1 MKQIFQDML
10 GEAVR
15 LTRTGHL
22 QEATALI
29 QRTLRG
35 ESAPVPA
42 PVSESTPHGKTAA
55 ASHQEAGWIID
66 AEARFIDDA
75 SEPAVPAGASPAGAS
90 SSEQW
95 LRGSY
100 AHAGRQLAY
109 RLYVPPG
116 GALDAGPRPLVLM
129 LHGCTQGPE
138 DFAAGTRMNELA
150 RSAGVLVLYPEQ
162 TQHANSQKCWNW
174 FKAQHQQRGRGE
186 PALLAGLTRQVMAD
200 HGVDASRVY
209 VAGLSAGGAMAD
221 ILGRTYPELFAAVG
235 VHSGLAAGAA
245 SNLPS
250 ALEAMRKGGVSGSAS
265 GPCVCPV
272 IVFHGDAD
280 TTVHHDNGAAVVD
293 AARSAQRPAGAPR
306 VNQGHA
312 PNHQR
317 FTRSVYAAAD
327 GSTAIEHW
335 QLHGAGHAW
344 SGGSAAGSYTAPGGI
359 DASAEMLRFFLSH
372 RRARSC

>member
-1 MKQIFQDML
+1 MKQLFQDML
-10 GEAVR
+10 GEATR

-22 QEATALI
+22 LEATELI

-35 ESAPVPA
+35 QSAP
-42 PVSESTPHGKTAA
+42 TPHDKPAA
-55 ASHQEAGWIID
+55 TSHRDAGWIVD

-75 SEPAVPAGASPAGAS
+75 PELAVPVGTSQAGTS
-90 SSEQW
+90 SDEQW
-95 LRGSY
+95 LLGSY
-100 AHAGRQLAY
+100 CHGGRQLAY

-116 GALDAGPRPLVLM
+116 SALEAGPRPLILM
-129 LHGCTQGPE
+129 LHGCTQGPQ
-138 DFAAGTRMNELA
+138 DFAAGTRMNDQA

-200 HGVDASRVY
+200 HGADASRVY

-250 ALEAMRKGGVSGSAS
+250 ALEAMRGGAASGSAS
-265 GPCVCPV
+265 GPSVCPV

-280 TTVHHDNGAAVVD
+280 TTVHHDNGAAVVH
-293 AARSAQRPAGAPR
+293 AARSAQSPTGAPR
-306 VNQGHA
+306 VSQGHA
-312 PNHQR
+312 PNRQR
-317 FTRSVYAAAD
+317 FTRSAYIAAD

-372 RRARSC
+372 QRARNC

>member
-1 MKQIFQDML
+1 MKQLFHDML
-10 GEAVR
+10 GEATR
-15 LTRTGHL
+15 LTRTGNL
-22 QEATALI
+22 LEATELI

-35 ESAPVPA
+35 ESAPAPA
-42 PVSESTPHGKTAA
+42 PHGKTAA
-55 ASHQEAGWIID
+55 TSHREEGWIVD

-75 SEPAVPAGASPAGAS
+75 PELAVPAGS
-90 SSEQW
+90 SQADTSGDEQW

-100 AHAGRQLAY
+100 SHGGRQLAY

-116 GALDAGPRPLVLM
+116 SALEAGPRPLVLM

-138 DFAAGTRMNELA
+138 DFAAGTRMNDQA
-150 RSAGVLVLYPEQ
+150 RRAGVLVLYPEQ

-186 PALLAGLTRQVMAD
+186 PALLAGLTRQMVAD

-235 VHSGLAAGAA
+235 VHSGLPAGAA

-250 ALEAMRKGGVSGSAS
+250 ALEAMRRGAASGSAS
-265 GPCVCPV
+265 GPSVCPV

-280 TTVHHDNGAAVVD
+280 TTVHHDNGAAVVN
-293 AARSAQRPAGAPR
+293 AARSAQSPQGAPR
-306 VNQGHA
+306 VIQGHA
-312 PNHQR
+312 PNGQR
-317 FTRSVYAAAD
+317 FTRSAYVAAD

-344 SGGSAAGSYTAPGGI
+344 SGGSSEGSYTTPGGI

-372 RRARSC
+372 KRAHGC

>member
-1 MKQIFQDML
+1 MKQFFHHML
-10 GEAVR
+10 GEATR
-15 LTRTGHL
+15 LTRSGNL
-22 QEATALI
+22 QAATDLI

-35 ESAPVPA
+35 ERMTPPTPA
-42 PVSESTPHGKTAA
+42 DKAA
-55 ASHQEAGWIID
+55 APEPQEAAWVIE

-75 SEPAVPAGASPAGAS
+75 PEPAGPAGSSQTDTSSP
-90 SSEQW
+90 EQW
-95 LRGSY
+95 LRGQYS
-100 AHAGRQLAY
+100 HGGRQLAY

-116 GALDAGPRPLVLM
+116 AAFAAGPPALVLM

-138 DFAAGTRMNELA
+138 DFAAGTRMNDLA

-162 TQHANSQKCWNW
+162 TQHANSHKCWNW

-186 PALLAGLTRQVMAD
+186 PALLAGLTRQVMAE

-209 VAGLSAGGAMAD
+209 VAGLSAGAAMAD
-221 ILGRTYPELFAAVG
+221 IMGRAYPELFAAVG

-250 ALEAMRKGGVSGSAS
+250 ALEAMRKGAAPSSTS
-265 GPCVCPV
+265 SPSVCPV

-280 TTVHHDNGAAVVD
+280 TTVHHDNGASVVQ
-293 AARSAQRPAGAPR
+293 AARSAQGIKGAPR
-306 VNQGHA
+306 VTQGHA
-312 PNHQR
+312 PNQQR
-317 FTRSVYAAAD
+317 FTRSMYVAPD

-344 SGGSAAGSYTAPGGI
+344 SGGSAAGSHTAPGGV
-359 DASAEMLRFFLSH
+359 DASAEMLRFFLAH
-372 RRARSC
+372 RRAPGC